1 LRERFKARCF
11 ERAKKDREVAR
22 RRVSS
27 SRSSDGSVSGGS
39 SDAEMEFE
47 DEEEDEDTAMQDE
60 LFRRI
65 MINTSRKDKHS
76 YRLSYAYEVG
86 SSVDPDMEDVGRW
99 EDELRGI
106 SKNPLISSV
115 TPQDLEDEELQA
127 YAEEYATLADFND
140 VVDDDWSL
148 SDLEDFGPDLQRSNM
163 CTLSSTGTADVDMEM
178 S

>member
-1 LRERFKARCF
+1 MSY
-11 ERAKKDREVAR
+11 EVYP
-22 RRVSS
+22 VYPTIYFI
-27 SRSSDGSVSGGS
+27 
-39 SDAEMEFE
+39 E
-47 DEEEDEDTAMQDE
+47 TAMTLSDSE
-60 LFRRI
+60 
-65 MINTSRKDKHS
+65 NT
-76 YRLSYAYEVG
+76 
-86 SSVDPDMEDVGRW
+86 
-99 EDELRGI
+99 
-106 SKNPLISSV
+106 LISSV